1 MNIYYTTPQVT
12 GAVQPLKEFSL
23 GGFKSSN
30 LVNDLFPEI
39 SMYTEDKMQDEY
51 VGIMLWNDSGED
63 VENIELWFDYPVDE
77 NNIQTNLAK
86 LAVSAVALDSKNKMQ
101 HIGNT
106 STKPSNATF
115 YEADGVENSVGLG
128 SLANE
133 TGLGIWIKRSL
144 IKERITAK
152 KVNDTLNYNYQ
163 NNIQLITLEEI
174 KLSINWGTQYYPG
187 NLGAGNI

>member
-12 GAVQPLKEFSL
+12 GAVQPFKEFSL

-30 LVNDLFPEI
+30 LVNDLFSDI

-51 VGIMLWNDSGED
+51 VGLILWNDSGELA
-63 VENIELWFDYPVDE
+63 ESIELWFNYPVDD

-86 LAVSAVALDSKNKMQ
+86 LSVAAVALDSKNTMQ
-101 HIGNT
+101 HVGNS
-106 STKPSNATF
+106 STKPSNVTF
-115 YEADGVENSVGLG
+115 YEADGQDNAVGLG
-128 SLANE
+128 DLDINK
-133 TGLGIWIKRSL
+133 GLGIWIKRSL

-187 NLGAGNI
+187 NLGADNI